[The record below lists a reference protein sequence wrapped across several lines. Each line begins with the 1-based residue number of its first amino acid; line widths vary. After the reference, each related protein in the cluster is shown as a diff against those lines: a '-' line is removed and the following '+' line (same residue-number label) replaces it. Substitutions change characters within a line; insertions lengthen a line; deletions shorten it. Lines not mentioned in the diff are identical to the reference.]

1 MSIRTEKVSEEI
13 KHQING
19 VLSKDL
25 SELQLG
31 LVTVTKVIMSRDL
44 KTAKIFL
51 SFLGN
56 KEPAEECIVK
66 INARKG
72 LIRMHLSSK
81 IYLRSMPDLYFYYDD
96 SLVYASK
103 INELIGKIHK
113 EEKPTSEDTSIDKTE
128 NKADDISGD

>member
-13 KHQING
+13 KHKISS

-25 SELQLG
+25 SDMHLG

-56 KEPAEECIVK
+56 KSSGDECISR
-66 INARKG
+66 INERKKQ
-72 LIRMHLSSK
+72 IRMHLSSM
-81 IYLRSMPDLYFYYDD
+81 IYLRSIPELFFYYDD
-96 SLVYASK
+96 SLEYANK
-103 INELIGKIHK
+103 IDEIIKEIHK
-113 EEKPTSEDTSIDKTE
+113 NDKP
-128 NKADDISGD
+128 G

>member
-13 KHQING
+13 KHKISS

-25 SELQLG
+25 SELHLG

-56 KEPAEECIVK
+56 KEPAEECISK

-81 IYLRSMPDLYFYYDD
+81 IYLRSMPELYFYYDD
-96 SLVYASK
+96 SLAYADK

-113 EEKPTSEDTSIDKTE
+113 DDQPLNSSQDTDNVNDGNDE
-128 NKADDISGD
+128 

>member
-1 MSIRTEKVSEEI
+1 MSIRTERVSEEI
-13 KHQING
+13 QHKISG

-56 KEPAEECIVK
+56 KDSAENCITK
-66 INARKG
+66 INDRKK

-81 IYLRSMPDLYFYYDD
+81 IYLRSMPDLFFYYDD
-96 SLVYASK
+96 SLAYADK
-103 INELIGKIHK
+103 INELIGNIHK
-113 EEKPTSEDTSIDKTE
+113 EEKPGNTINDT
-128 NKADDISGD
+128 ADDANNGNN